1 MNTLNQKVSIAEKI
15 GYSLGDC
22 SANFVFQMMMIYQ
35 TKFYTDVFGLEGAV
49 AGSVMLLAR
58 IVDAFVDP
66 TVGILSDRTKSKWG
80 KYRPWVLWT
89 ALPFMVFY
97 ILAFYNPGIED
108 KGLVALYATI
118 SYTLLMTLY
127 SFNNTP
133 YASLGGVMTSDI
145 KERNS
150 ITSIRFVA
158 ATIAQFIVQGLT
170 LPLVSKFTGE
180 SGDKGH
186 GWLCTIS
193 LFAVIGL
200 IFLIITFFS
209 ARERITPPTNQ
220 KTDTK
225 QDIKDV
231 FKNIPWRAMFILT
244 LFIFTTLAMWGSAM
258 NYYFEN
264 YVDASALYAFLDK
277 IGLVATEAGDGIGYS
292 ILNAFGLIVSS
303 PDKAYEVGFGVFNML
318 GALVQFFGVILLSSF
333 LANRYGK
340 KRVFIIC
347 LALTALF
354 TAFFYFPN
362 ETDVETMFVLNF
374 LKSLAYAPTV
384 PLLWAMIADVADH
397 SEYVNHRRA
406 TGFVFAGVVFALKAG
421 LGIGS
426 AILGF
431 LLSGFGYVSGA
442 GTEQIDSAIQGI
454 VLSSSLIPAAT
465 FFVGVIALYFYPIT
479 KEYNEHMQ
487 AELKERVAQGRKKLA
502 DEMRLAMDAKQ
513 WVDAIQ
519 EYADITELDAATL
532 NRLIKE
538 IVVHESI
545 DSDKTRHISIEI
557 HFNLKPLP
565 EVEQVTA

>member
-1 MNTLNQKVSIAEKI
+1 MNNMNQKISISEKI

-22 SANFVFQMMMIYQ
+22 SANLVFQMMMIYQ
-35 TKFYTDVFGLEGAV
+35 TKFYTDVFGLEGAI
-49 AGSVMLLAR
+49 AGSVMLIAR

-66 TVGILSDRTKSKWG
+66 TVGILSDKTQTRWG
-80 KYRPWVLWT
+80 KYRPWILWT

-97 ILAFYNPGIED
+97 VLAFYNPGIED
-108 KGLVALYATI
+108 KSLVAVYATI

-170 LPLVSKFTGE
+170 LPLVGKFAGAN
-180 SGDKGH
+180 GDKGH

-193 LFAVIGL
+193 LFAAIGF
-200 IFLIITFFS
+200 IFFIITFFS
-209 ARERITPPTNQ
+209 ARERITPPASQ
-220 KTDTK
+220 KTDTRK
-225 QDIKDV
+225 DIRDV
-231 FKNIPWRAMFILT
+231 FHSIPWRAMFILT
-244 LFIFTTLAMWGSAM
+244 LFLFTTLAMWGSAM

-264 YVDASALYAFLDK
+264 YVDANALYTFLDTLG
-277 IGLVATEAGDGIGYS
+277 IVTVEANASFSYN
-292 ILNAFGLIVSS
+292 ILNAFGLIVNS
-303 PDKAYEVGFGVFNML
+303 PEKAYEVGFGVFNMV

-340 KRVFIIC
+340 KRVFIFC
-347 LALTALF
+347 LTLTAIF
-354 TAFFYFPN
+354 TALFYFPN
-362 ETDVETMFVLNF
+362 ETDIETMFVLNF

-397 SEYVNHRRA
+397 SEYVNYRRA

-421 LGIGS
+421 LGIGG

-442 GTEQIDSAIQGI
+442 GTAQTESAIHGI
-454 VLSSSLIPAAT
+454 ILSSSLIPAAT
-465 FFVGVIALYFYPIT
+465 FFIGVIALYFYPIT
-479 KEYNEHMQ
+479 KAYNEEMQ
-487 AELKERVAQGRKKLA
+487 AELTERRKQT
-502 DEMRLAMDAKQ
+502 D
-513 WVDAIQ
+513 
-519 EYADITELDAATL
+519 Y
-532 NRLIKE
+532 
-538 IVVHESI
+538 
-545 DSDKTRHISIEI
+545 
-557 HFNLKPLP
+557 
-565 EVEQVTA
+565 

>member
-1 MNTLNQKVSIAEKI
+1 MNNMNQKISISEKI

-22 SANFVFQMMMIYQ
+22 SANLVFQMMMIYQ
-35 TKFYTDVFGLEGAV
+35 TKFYTDVFGLEGAI
-49 AGSVMLLAR
+49 AGSVMLIAR

-66 TVGILSDRTKSKWG
+66 TVGILSDKTQTRWG
-80 KYRPWVLWT
+80 KYRPWILWT

-97 ILAFYNPGIED
+97 VLAFYNPGIED
-108 KGLVALYATI
+108 KSLVAVYATI

-170 LPLVSKFTGE
+170 LPLVGKFAGAN
-180 SGDKGH
+180 GDKGH

-193 LFAVIGL
+193 LFAAIGF
-200 IFLIITFFS
+200 IFFIITFFS
-209 ARERITPPTNQ
+209 ARERITSQ
-220 KTDTK
+220 KTDTRK
-225 QDIKDV
+225 DIRDV
-231 FKNIPWRAMFILT
+231 FHSIPWRAMFILT
-244 LFIFTTLAMWGSAM
+244 LFLFTTLAMWGSAM

-264 YVDASALYAFLDK
+264 YVDANALYTFLDK
-277 IGLVATEAGDGIGYS
+277 LGLVAVEANASFSYN
-292 ILNAFGLIVSS
+292 ILNAFGLIVNS
-303 PDKAYEVGFGVFNML
+303 PEKAYEVGFGVFNMV

-340 KRVFIIC
+340 KRVFIFC
-347 LALTALF
+347 LTLTAIF
-354 TAFFYFPN
+354 TALFYFPN
-362 ETDVETMFVLNF
+362 ETDIETMFVLNF

-397 SEYVNHRRA
+397 SEYVNYRRA

-421 LGIGS
+421 LGIGG

-442 GTEQIDSAIQGI
+442 GTAQTESAIHGI
-454 VLSSSLIPAAT
+454 ILSSSLIPAAT
-465 FFVGVIALYFYPIT
+465 FFIGVIALYFYPIT
-479 KEYNEHMQ
+479 KAYNEEMQ
-487 AELKERVAQGRKKLA
+487 AELTERRKQT
-502 DEMRLAMDAKQ
+502 D
-513 WVDAIQ
+513 
-519 EYADITELDAATL
+519 Y
-532 NRLIKE
+532 
-538 IVVHESI
+538 
-545 DSDKTRHISIEI
+545 
-557 HFNLKPLP
+557 
-565 EVEQVTA
+565 

>member
-1 MNTLNQKVSIAEKI
+1 MNQKISISEKI

-22 SANFVFQMMMIYQ
+22 SANLVFQMMMIYQ
-35 TKFYTDVFGLEGAV
+35 TKFYTDVFGLEGAI
-49 AGSVMLLAR
+49 AGSVMLIAR

-66 TVGILSDRTKSKWG
+66 TVGILSDKTQTRWG
-80 KYRPWVLWT
+80 KYRPWILWT

-97 ILAFYNPGIED
+97 VLAFYNPGIED
-108 KGLVALYATI
+108 KSLVAVYATI

-170 LPLVSKFTGE
+170 LPLVGKFAGAN
-180 SGDKGH
+180 GDKGH

-193 LFAVIGL
+193 LFAVIGF
-200 IFLIITFFS
+200 IFFIITFFS
-209 ARERITPPTNQ
+209 ARERITPPASQ
-220 KTDTK
+220 KTDTRK
-225 QDIKDV
+225 DIRDV
-231 FKNIPWRAMFILT
+231 FHSIPWRAMFILT
-244 LFIFTTLAMWGSAM
+244 LFLFTTLAMWGSAM

-264 YVDASALYAFLDK
+264 YVDANALYTFLDK
-277 IGLVATEAGDGIGYS
+277 LGLVAVEANASFSYN
-292 ILNAFGLIVSS
+292 ILNAFGLIVNS
-303 PDKAYEVGFGVFNML
+303 PEKAYEVGFGVFNMV

-340 KRVFIIC
+340 KRVFIFC
-347 LALTALF
+347 LTLTAIF
-354 TAFFYFPN
+354 TALFYFPN
-362 ETDVETMFVLNF
+362 ETDIETMFVLNF

-397 SEYVNHRRA
+397 SEYVNYRRA

-421 LGIGS
+421 LGIGG

-442 GTEQIDSAIQGI
+442 GTAQTESAIHGI
-454 VLSSSLIPAAT
+454 ILSSSLIPAAT
-465 FFVGVIALYFYPIT
+465 FFIGVIALYFYPIT
-479 KEYNEHMQ
+479 KAYNEEMQ
-487 AELKERVAQGRKKLA
+487 AELTERRKQT
-502 DEMRLAMDAKQ
+502 D
-513 WVDAIQ
+513 
-519 EYADITELDAATL
+519 Y
-532 NRLIKE
+532 
-538 IVVHESI
+538 
-545 DSDKTRHISIEI
+545 
-557 HFNLKPLP
+557 
-565 EVEQVTA
+565 

>member
-1 MNTLNQKVSIAEKI
+1 MNNMNQKISISEKI

-22 SANFVFQMMMIYQ
+22 SANLVFQMMMIYQ
-35 TKFYTDVFGLEGAV
+35 TKFYTDVFGLEGAI
-49 AGSVMLLAR
+49 AGSVMLIAR

-66 TVGILSDRTKSKWG
+66 TVGILSDKTQTRWG
-80 KYRPWVLWT
+80 KYRPWILWT

-97 ILAFYNPGIED
+97 VLAFYNPGIED
-108 KGLVALYATI
+108 KSLVAVYATI

-170 LPLVSKFTGE
+170 LPLVGKFAGAN
-180 SGDKGH
+180 GNKGH

-193 LFAVIGL
+193 LFAAIGF
-200 IFLIITFFS
+200 IFFIITFFS
-209 ARERITPPTNQ
+209 ARERITPPASQ
-220 KTDTK
+220 KTDTRK
-225 QDIKDV
+225 DIRDV
-231 FKNIPWRAMFILT
+231 FHSIPWRAMFILT
-244 LFIFTTLAMWGSAM
+244 LFLFTTLAMWGSAM

-264 YVDASALYAFLDK
+264 YVDANALYTFLDK
-277 IGLVATEAGDGIGYS
+277 LGLVAVEANASFSYN
-292 ILNAFGLIVSS
+292 ILNAFGLIVNS
-303 PDKAYEVGFGVFNML
+303 PEKAYEVGFGVFNMV

-340 KRVFIIC
+340 KRVFIFC
-347 LALTALF
+347 LTLTAIF
-354 TAFFYFPN
+354 TALFYFPN
-362 ETDVETMFVLNF
+362 ETDIETMFVLNF

-397 SEYVNHRRA
+397 SEYVNYRRA

-421 LGIGS
+421 LGIGG

-442 GTEQIDSAIQGI
+442 GTAQTESAIHGI
-454 VLSSSLIPAAT
+454 ILSSSLIPAAT
-465 FFVGVIALYFYPIT
+465 FFIGVIALYFYPIT
-479 KEYNEHMQ
+479 KAYNEEMQ
-487 AELKERVAQGRKKLA
+487 AELTERRKQT
-502 DEMRLAMDAKQ
+502 D
-513 WVDAIQ
+513 
-519 EYADITELDAATL
+519 Y
-532 NRLIKE
+532 
-538 IVVHESI
+538 
-545 DSDKTRHISIEI
+545 
-557 HFNLKPLP
+557 
-565 EVEQVTA
+565 

>member
-1 MNTLNQKVSIAEKI
+1 MNNMNQKISISEKI

-22 SANFVFQMMMIYQ
+22 SANLVFQMMMIYQ
-35 TKFYTDVFGLEGAV
+35 TKFYTDVFGLEGAI
-49 AGSVMLLAR
+49 AGSVMLIAR

-66 TVGILSDRTKSKWG
+66 TVGILSDKTQTRWG
-80 KYRPWVLWT
+80 KYRPWILWT

-97 ILAFYNPGIED
+97 VLAFYNPGIED
-108 KGLVALYATI
+108 KSLVAVYATI

-170 LPLVSKFTGE
+170 LPLVGKFAGAN
-180 SGDKGH
+180 GDKGH

-193 LFAVIGL
+193 LFAAIGF
-200 IFLIITFFS
+200 IFFIITFFS
-209 ARERITPPTNQ
+209 ARERITPPTSQ
-220 KTDTK
+220 KTDTRK
-225 QDIKDV
+225 DIRDV
-231 FKNIPWRAMFILT
+231 FHSIPWRAMFILT
-244 LFIFTTLAMWGSAM
+244 LFLFTTLAMWGSAM

-264 YVDASALYAFLDK
+264 YVDANALYTFLDK
-277 IGLVATEAGDGIGYS
+277 LGLVAVEANASFSYN
-292 ILNAFGLIVSS
+292 ILNAFGLIVNS
-303 PDKAYEVGFGVFNML
+303 PEKAYEVGFGVFNMV

-340 KRVFIIC
+340 KRVFIFC
-347 LALTALF
+347 LTLTAIF
-354 TAFFYFPN
+354 TALFYFPN
-362 ETDVETMFVLNF
+362 ETDIETMFVLNF

-397 SEYVNHRRA
+397 SEYVNYRRA

-421 LGIGS
+421 LGIGG

-442 GTEQIDSAIQGI
+442 GTAQTESAIHGI
-454 VLSSSLIPAAT
+454 ILSSSLIPAAT
-465 FFVGVIALYFYPIT
+465 FFIGVIALYFYPIT
-479 KEYNEHMQ
+479 KAYNEEMQ
-487 AELKERVAQGRKKLA
+487 AELTERRKQT
-502 DEMRLAMDAKQ
+502 D
-513 WVDAIQ
+513 
-519 EYADITELDAATL
+519 Y
-532 NRLIKE
+532 
-538 IVVHESI
+538 
-545 DSDKTRHISIEI
+545 
-557 HFNLKPLP
+557 
-565 EVEQVTA
+565 

>member
-1 MNTLNQKVSIAEKI
+1 MNNMNQKISISEKI

-22 SANFVFQMMMIYQ
+22 SANLVFQMMMIYQ
-35 TKFYTDVFGLEGAV
+35 TKFYTDVFGLEGAI
-49 AGSVMLLAR
+49 AGSVMLIAR

-66 TVGILSDRTKSKWG
+66 TVGILSDKTQTRWG
-80 KYRPWVLWT
+80 KYRPWILWT

-97 ILAFYNPGIED
+97 VLAFYNPGIED
-108 KGLVALYATI
+108 KSLVAVYATI

-170 LPLVSKFTGE
+170 LPLVGKFAGAN
-180 SGDKGH
+180 GDKGH

-193 LFAVIGL
+193 LFAAIGF
-200 IFLIITFFS
+200 IYFIITFFS
-209 ARERITPPTNQ
+209 ARERITPPASQ
-220 KTDTK
+220 KTDTRK
-225 QDIKDV
+225 DIRDV
-231 FKNIPWRAMFILT
+231 FHSIPWRAMFILT
-244 LFIFTTLAMWGSAM
+244 LFLFTTLAMWGSAM

-264 YVDASALYAFLDK
+264 YVDANALYTFLDK
-277 IGLVATEAGDGIGYS
+277 LGLVAVEANASFSYN
-292 ILNAFGLIVSS
+292 ILNAFGLIVNS
-303 PDKAYEVGFGVFNML
+303 PEKAYEVGFGVFNMV

-340 KRVFIIC
+340 KRVFIFC
-347 LALTALF
+347 LTLTAIF
-354 TAFFYFPN
+354 TALFYFPN
-362 ETDVETMFVLNF
+362 ETDIETMFVLNF

-397 SEYVNHRRA
+397 SEYVNYRRA

-421 LGIGS
+421 LGIGG

-442 GTEQIDSAIQGI
+442 GTAQTESAIHGI
-454 VLSSSLIPAAT
+454 ILSSSLIPAAT
-465 FFVGVIALYFYPIT
+465 FFIGVIALYFYPIT
-479 KEYNEHMQ
+479 KAYNEEMQ
-487 AELKERVAQGRKKLA
+487 AELTERRKQT
-502 DEMRLAMDAKQ
+502 D
-513 WVDAIQ
+513 
-519 EYADITELDAATL
+519 Y
-532 NRLIKE
+532 
-538 IVVHESI
+538 
-545 DSDKTRHISIEI
+545 
-557 HFNLKPLP
+557 
-565 EVEQVTA
+565 

>member
-49 AGSVMLLAR
+49 AGTVMLIAR

-66 TVGILSDRTKSKWG
+66 AVGLLSDRTQTRWG

-97 ILAFYNPGIED
+97 VLAFYNPGIEE
-108 KGLVALYATI
+108 KGLVAVYATI
-118 SYTLLMTLY
+118 SYTLLMSIY

-133 YASLGGVMTSDI
+133 YASLGGVMSSDI
-145 KERNS
+145 KERTS

-158 ATIAQFIVQGLT
+158 ATIAQFVVQGLT
-170 LPLVSKFTGE
+170 LPLVSKFAGD

-186 GWLCTIS
+186 GWLCTVS
-193 LFAVIGL
+193 LFAGIGFVFLL
-200 IFLIITFFS
+200 IAFFS
-209 ARERITPPTNQ
+209 SRERISPPVNQ

-225 QDIKDV
+225 QDIRDV
-231 FKNIPWRAMFILT
+231 FRSIPWRAMFILT
-244 LFIFTTLAMWGSAM
+244 LFIFITLAMWGSAM

-264 YVDASALYAFLDK
+264 YVDSGALYTFLDK
-277 IGLVATEAGDGIGYS
+277 IGLVATEAQEGVGYS

-318 GALVQFFGVILLSSF
+318 GALVQFFGVIFLSGF

-340 KRVFIIC
+340 KSVFIVC
-347 LALTALF
+347 LSLTALF

-362 ETDVETMFVLNF
+362 ETDVETMFILNF

-397 SEYVNHRRA
+397 SEYVNYRRA

-421 LGIGS
+421 LGIGG

-431 LLSGFGYVSGA
+431 LLSGFGYISGSGLA
-442 GTEQIDSAIQGI
+442 QSESAIHGI

-465 FFVGVIALYFYPIT
+465 FFIGVIALYFYPIT
-479 KEYNEHMQ
+479 KKYNEQMQ
-487 AELKERVAQGRKKLA
+487 EVLTQRRSKA
-502 DEMRLAMDAKQ
+502 D
-513 WVDAIQ
+513 
-519 EYADITELDAATL
+519 Y
-532 NRLIKE
+532 
-538 IVVHESI
+538 
-545 DSDKTRHISIEI
+545 
-557 HFNLKPLP
+557 
-565 EVEQVTA
+565 

>member
-1 MNTLNQKVSIAEKI
+1 MNNMNQKISISEKI

-22 SANFVFQMMMIYQ
+22 SANLVFQMMMIYQ
-35 TKFYTDVFGLEGAV
+35 TKFYTDVFGLEGAI
-49 AGSVMLLAR
+49 AGSVMLIAR

-66 TVGILSDRTKSKWG
+66 TVGILSDKTQTRWG
-80 KYRPWVLWT
+80 KYRPWILWT

-97 ILAFYNPGIED
+97 VLAFYNPGIED
-108 KGLVALYATI
+108 KSLVAVYATI

-170 LPLVSKFTGE
+170 LPLVGKFAGAN
-180 SGDKGH
+180 GDKGH

-193 LFAVIGL
+193 LFAVIGF
-200 IFLIITFFS
+200 IFFIITFFS
-209 ARERITPPTNQ
+209 ARERITPPASQ
-220 KTDTK
+220 KTDTRK
-225 QDIKDV
+225 DIRDV
-231 FKNIPWRAMFILT
+231 FHSIPWRAMFILT
-244 LFIFTTLAMWGSAM
+244 LFLFTTLAMWGSAM

-264 YVDASALYAFLDK
+264 YVDANALYTFLDK
-277 IGLVATEAGDGIGYS
+277 LGLVAVEANASFSYN
-292 ILNAFGLIVSS
+292 ILNAFGLIVNS
-303 PDKAYEVGFGVFNML
+303 PEKAYEVGFGVFNMV

-340 KRVFIIC
+340 KRVFIFC
-347 LALTALF
+347 LTLTAIF
-354 TAFFYFPN
+354 TALFYFPN
-362 ETDVETMFVLNF
+362 ETDIETMFVLNF

-397 SEYVNHRRA
+397 SEYVNYRRA

-421 LGIGS
+421 LGIGG

-442 GTEQIDSAIQGI
+442 GTAQTESAIHGI
-454 VLSSSLIPAAT
+454 ILSSSLIPAAT
-465 FFVGVIALYFYPIT
+465 FFIGVITLYFYPIT
-479 KEYNEHMQ
+479 KAYNEEMQ
-487 AELKERVAQGRKKLA
+487 AELTERRKQT
-502 DEMRLAMDAKQ
+502 D
-513 WVDAIQ
+513 
-519 EYADITELDAATL
+519 Y
-532 NRLIKE
+532 
-538 IVVHESI
+538 
-545 DSDKTRHISIEI
+545 
-557 HFNLKPLP
+557 
-565 EVEQVTA
+565 

>member
-1 MNTLNQKVSIAEKI
+1 MNNMNQKISISEKI

-22 SANFVFQMMMIYQ
+22 SANLVFQMMMIYQ
-35 TKFYTDVFGLEGAV
+35 TKFYTDVFGLEGAI
-49 AGSVMLLAR
+49 AGSVMLIAR

-66 TVGILSDRTKSKWG
+66 TVGILSDKTQTRWG
-80 KYRPWVLWT
+80 KYRPWILWT

-97 ILAFYNPGIED
+97 VLAFYNPGIED
-108 KGLVALYATI
+108 KSLVAVYATI

-170 LPLVSKFTGE
+170 LPLVGKFAGAN
-180 SGDKGH
+180 GDKGH

-193 LFAVIGL
+193 LFAAIGF
-200 IFLIITFFS
+200 IFFIITFFS
-209 ARERITPPTNQ
+209 ARERITPPASQ
-220 KTDTK
+220 KTDTRK
-225 QDIKDV
+225 DIRDV
-231 FKNIPWRAMFILT
+231 FHSIPWRAMFILT
-244 LFIFTTLAMWGSAM
+244 LFLFTTLAMWGSAM

-264 YVDASALYAFLDK
+264 YVDANALYTFLDK
-277 IGLVATEAGDGIGYS
+277 LGLVAVEANASFSYN
-292 ILNAFGLIVSS
+292 ILNAFGLIVNS
-303 PDKAYEVGFGVFNML
+303 PEKAYEVGFGVFNMV

-340 KRVFIIC
+340 KRVFIFC
-347 LALTALF
+347 LTLTAIF
-354 TAFFYFPN
+354 TALFYFPN
-362 ETDVETMFVLNF
+362 ETDIETMFVLNF

-397 SEYVNHRRA
+397 SEYVNYRRA

-421 LGIGS
+421 LGIGG

-442 GTEQIDSAIQGI
+442 GTAQIESAIHGI
-454 VLSSSLIPAAT
+454 ILSSSLIPAAT
-465 FFVGVIALYFYPIT
+465 FFIGVIALYFYPIT
-479 KEYNEHMQ
+479 KAYNEEMQ
-487 AELKERVAQGRKKLA
+487 AELTERRKQT
-502 DEMRLAMDAKQ
+502 D
-513 WVDAIQ
+513 
-519 EYADITELDAATL
+519 Y
-532 NRLIKE
+532 
-538 IVVHESI
+538 
-545 DSDKTRHISIEI
+545 
-557 HFNLKPLP
+557 
-565 EVEQVTA
+565 

>member
-1 MNTLNQKVSIAEKI
+1 MNNMNQKISISEKI

-22 SANFVFQMMMIYQ
+22 SANLVFQMMMIYQ
-35 TKFYTDVFGLEGAV
+35 TKFYTDVFGLEGAI
-49 AGSVMLLAR
+49 AGSVMLIAR

-66 TVGILSDRTKSKWG
+66 TVGILSDKTQTRWG
-80 KYRPWVLWT
+80 KYRPWILWT

-97 ILAFYNPGIED
+97 VLAFYNPGIED
-108 KGLVALYATI
+108 KSLVAVYATI

-170 LPLVSKFTGE
+170 LPLVGKFA
-180 SGDKGH
+180 SANGDKGH

-193 LFAVIGL
+193 LFAVIGF
-200 IFLIITFFS
+200 IFFIITFFS
-209 ARERITPPTNQ
+209 ARERITPPASQ
-220 KTDTK
+220 KTDTRK
-225 QDIKDV
+225 DIRDV
-231 FKNIPWRAMFILT
+231 FHSIPWRAMFILT
-244 LFIFTTLAMWGSAM
+244 LFLFTTLAMWGSAM

-264 YVDASALYAFLDK
+264 YVDANALYTFLDK
-277 IGLVATEAGDGIGYS
+277 LGLVAVEANASFSYN
-292 ILNAFGLIVSS
+292 ILNAFGLIVNS
-303 PDKAYEVGFGVFNML
+303 PEKAYEVGFGVFNMV

-340 KRVFIIC
+340 KRVFIFC
-347 LALTALF
+347 LTLTAIF
-354 TAFFYFPN
+354 TALFYFPN
-362 ETDVETMFVLNF
+362 ETDIETMFVLNF

-397 SEYVNHRRA
+397 SEYVNYRRA

-421 LGIGS
+421 LGIGG

-442 GTEQIDSAIQGI
+442 GTAQTESAIHGI
-454 VLSSSLIPAAT
+454 ILSSSLIPAAT
-465 FFVGVIALYFYPIT
+465 FFIGVIALYFYPIT
-479 KEYNEHMQ
+479 KAYNEEMQ
-487 AELKERVAQGRKKLA
+487 AELTERRKQT
-502 DEMRLAMDAKQ
+502 D
-513 WVDAIQ
+513 
-519 EYADITELDAATL
+519 Y
-532 NRLIKE
+532 
-538 IVVHESI
+538 
-545 DSDKTRHISIEI
+545 
-557 HFNLKPLP
+557 
-565 EVEQVTA
+565 

>member
-1 MNTLNQKVSIAEKI
+1 MAEKI

-22 SANFVFQMMMIYQ
+22 SANLVFQMMMIYQ

-49 AGSVMLLAR
+49 AGSVMLIAR

-66 TVGILSDRTKSKWG
+66 TVGILSDRTQSKWG
-80 KYRPWVLWT
+80 KYRPWILWT

-97 ILAFYNPGIED
+97 VLAFYNPGIQD
-108 KGLVALYATI
+108 KGLVAVYATI

-133 YASLGGVMTSDI
+133 YASLGGVMSSDI
-145 KERNS
+145 KERTS

-158 ATIAQFIVQGLT
+158 ATVAQFVVQGLT
-170 LPLVSKFTGE
+170 LPLVSKFAAG
-180 SGDKGH
+180 GDKGH

-200 IFLIITFFS
+200 VFLVITFFS
-209 ARERITPPTNQ
+209 SRERITPPTNQ
-220 KTDTK
+220 KTDTRK
-225 QDIKDV
+225 DIKDV
-231 FKNIPWRAMFILT
+231 CKSVPWRAMFILT

-264 YVDASALYAFLDK
+264 YVDSSALYAFLDRL
-277 IGLVATEAGDGIGYS
+277 GLVATEPGSGVGYT
-292 ILNAFGLIVSS
+292 ILNAFGLIVTS
-303 PDKAYEVGFGVFNML
+303 PETSYEVGFGVFNML
-318 GALVQFFGVILLSSF
+318 GALVQFFGVIFLSGF

-374 LKSLAYAPTV
+374 IKSLAYAPTV

-397 SEYVNHRRA
+397 SEYVNYRRA

-421 LGIGS
+421 LGIGG

-431 LLSGFGYVSGA
+431 LLSGFGYISGTGA
-442 GTEQIDSAIQGI
+442 TQTDSAIRGI
-454 VLSSSLIPAAT
+454 VLSSSLIPAAI
-465 FFVGVIALYFYPIT
+465 FFIGVIALFFYPIT
-479 KEYNEHMQ
+479 KKFNEEMQ
-487 AELKERVAQGRKKLA
+487 AELTERRKKT
-502 DEMRLAMDAKQ
+502 D
-513 WVDAIQ
+513 
-519 EYADITELDAATL
+519 Y
-532 NRLIKE
+532 
-538 IVVHESI
+538 
-545 DSDKTRHISIEI
+545 
-557 HFNLKPLP
+557 
-565 EVEQVTA
+565 

>member
-1 MNTLNQKVSIAEKI
+1 MNNMNQKISISEKI

-22 SANFVFQMMMIYQ
+22 SANLVFQMMMIYQ
-35 TKFYTDVFGLEGAV
+35 TKFYTDVFGLEGAI
-49 AGSVMLLAR
+49 AGSVMLIAR

-66 TVGILSDRTKSKWG
+66 TVGILSDKTQTRWG
-80 KYRPWVLWT
+80 KYRPWILWT

-97 ILAFYNPGIED
+97 VLAFYNPGIED
-108 KGLVALYATI
+108 KSLVAVYATI

-170 LPLVSKFTGE
+170 LPLVGKFAGAN
-180 SGDKGH
+180 GDKGH

-193 LFAVIGL
+193 LFAAIGF
-200 IFLIITFFS
+200 IFFIITFFS
-209 ARERITPPTNQ
+209 ARERITPPASQ
-220 KTDTK
+220 KTDTRK
-225 QDIKDV
+225 DIRDV
-231 FKNIPWRAMFILT
+231 FHSIPWRAMFILT
-244 LFIFTTLAMWGSAM
+244 LFLFTTLAMWGSAM

-264 YVDASALYAFLDK
+264 NVDANALYTFLDK
-277 IGLVATEAGDGIGYS
+277 LGLVAVEANASFSYN
-292 ILNAFGLIVSS
+292 ILNAFGLIVNS
-303 PDKAYEVGFGVFNML
+303 PEKAYEVGFGVFNMV

-340 KRVFIIC
+340 KRVFIFC
-347 LALTALF
+347 LTLTAIF
-354 TAFFYFPN
+354 TALFYFPN
-362 ETDVETMFVLNF
+362 ETDIETMFVLNF

-397 SEYVNHRRA
+397 SEYVNYRRA

-421 LGIGS
+421 LGIGG

-442 GTEQIDSAIQGI
+442 GTAQTESAIHGI
-454 VLSSSLIPAAT
+454 ILSSSLIPAAT
-465 FFVGVIALYFYPIT
+465 FFIGVIALYFYPIT
-479 KEYNEHMQ
+479 KAYNEEMQ
-487 AELKERVAQGRKKLA
+487 AELTERRKQT
-502 DEMRLAMDAKQ
+502 D
-513 WVDAIQ
+513 
-519 EYADITELDAATL
+519 Y
-532 NRLIKE
+532 
-538 IVVHESI
+538 
-545 DSDKTRHISIEI
+545 
-557 HFNLKPLP
+557 
-565 EVEQVTA
+565 

>member
-1 MNTLNQKVSIAEKI
+1 MNNMNQKISISEKI

-22 SANFVFQMMMIYQ
+22 SANLVFQMMMIYQ
-35 TKFYTDVFGLEGAV
+35 TKFYTDVFGLEGAI
-49 AGSVMLLAR
+49 AGSVMLIAR

-66 TVGILSDRTKSKWG
+66 TVGILSDKTQTRWG
-80 KYRPWVLWT
+80 KYRPWILWT

-97 ILAFYNPGIED
+97 VLAFYNPGIED
-108 KGLVALYATI
+108 KSLVAVYATI

-170 LPLVSKFTGE
+170 LPLVGKFAGAN
-180 SGDKGH
+180 GDKGH

-193 LFAVIGL
+193 LFAAIGF
-200 IFLIITFFS
+200 IFFIITFFS
-209 ARERITPPTNQ
+209 ARERITPPASQ
-220 KTDTK
+220 KTDTRK
-225 QDIKDV
+225 DIRDV
-231 FKNIPWRAMFILT
+231 FHSIPWRAMFILT
-244 LFIFTTLAMWGSAM
+244 LFLFTTLAMWGSAM

-264 YVDASALYAFLDK
+264 YVDANALYTFLDK
-277 IGLVATEAGDGIGYS
+277 LGLVAVEANASFSYN
-292 ILNAFGLIVSS
+292 ILNAFGLIVNS
-303 PDKAYEVGFGVFNML
+303 PEKAYEVGFGVFNMV

-340 KRVFIIC
+340 KRVFIFC
-347 LALTALF
+347 LTLTAIF
-354 TAFFYFPN
+354 TALFYFPN
-362 ETDVETMFVLNF
+362 ETDIETMFVLNF

-397 SEYVNHRRA
+397 SEYVNYRRA

-421 LGIGS
+421 LGIGG

-442 GTEQIDSAIQGI
+442 GTAQTESAIHGI
-454 VLSSSLIPAAT
+454 ILSSSLIPAVT
-465 FFVGVIALYFYPIT
+465 FFIGVIALYFYPIT
-479 KEYNEHMQ
+479 KAYNEEMQ
-487 AELKERVAQGRKKLA
+487 AELTERRKQT
-502 DEMRLAMDAKQ
+502 D
-513 WVDAIQ
+513 
-519 EYADITELDAATL
+519 Y
-532 NRLIKE
+532 
-538 IVVHESI
+538 
-545 DSDKTRHISIEI
+545 
-557 HFNLKPLP
+557 
-565 EVEQVTA
+565 